1 MNTRIKALRNE
12 LALSQEDFANAINLS
27 RNFVWMIE
35 KGEREPSDRTISD
48 ICRIFHV
55 NELWLRTGEGSMF
68 QERTREVEIAE
79 ITAKYFKADDTDFGY
94 QLARILNE
102 VSDDEIEILYKVA
115 EKWVD
120 HITQARIVKQ
130 EKIAAQTREQEGPE
144 REL

>member
-1 MNTRIKALRNE
+1 MNKRIKELRKELKLTQQGLADALNISKSTIEAYEYRN
-12 LALSQEDFANAINLS
+12 
-27 RNFVWMIE
+27 VTVT
-35 KGEREPSDRTISD
+35 DRTISD

-79 ITAKYFKADDTDFGY
+79 MTAKYFKADDTDFGY

-120 HITQARIVKQ
+120 NITQARIVKQ
-130 EKIAAQTREQEGPE
+130 EKIVAQTREQEGPE

>member
-1 MNTRIKALRNE
+1 MNERIKLLRKELKLTQKAFADALNISKSAIEAYEYRNV
-12 LALSQEDFANAINLS
+12 AL
-27 RNFVWMIE
+27 
-35 KGEREPSDRTISD
+35 SDRTIKD
-48 ICRIFHV
+48 ICRVFHV

-79 ITAKYFKADDTDFGY
+79 MTAKYFKADDADFGY

-120 HITQARIVKQ
+120 NIR
-130 EKIAAQTREQEGPE
+130 AAKSCNNSEE
-144 REL
+144 